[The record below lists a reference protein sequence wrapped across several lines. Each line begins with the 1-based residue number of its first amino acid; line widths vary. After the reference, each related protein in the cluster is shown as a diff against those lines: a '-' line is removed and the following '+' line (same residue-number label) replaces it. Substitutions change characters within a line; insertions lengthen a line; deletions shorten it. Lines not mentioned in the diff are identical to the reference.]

1 MTITVNDV
9 GDVSTHTRQLLAANE
24 DNAFSKTFD
33 FGQSGA
39 TITNTDLP
47 AWMTL
52 SDLSN
57 GKVRISGTPSHSGEK
72 GFSITSTKD
81 GKTTTAHYTLT
92 AAESCSSA
100 YCAQFVS
107 SADTD
112 SITAYAL
119 TDGKHMLGSTEY
131 SEYASWNDL
140 YGDLNKGTGVYSRQG
155 PSLNVDHGGGT
166 WTGNMRY
173 TVNYANRT
181 IESLAW
187 GTFTG
192 HSHGDAVNA
201 AGAFTARGSASF
213 SASNSDC
220 ASAGVCT
227 IADTVSSF
235 TCTGSGQCTED
246 NHGSVNTPVDA
257 SFKLLQN
264 ASDDQ
269 AAVGG
274 ISIAA
279 ADSTAL
285 ASSGDVTLLAE

>member
-1 MTITVNDV
+1 MFAAV
-9 GDVSTHTRQLLAANE
+9 LLL
-24 DNAFSKTFD
+24 S
-33 FGQSGA
+33 SGFA
-39 TITNTDLP
+39 MAQN
-47 AWMTL
+47 
-52 SDLSN
+52 
-57 GKVRISGTPSHSGEK
+57 SGTPTHSGEK

-92 AAESCSSA
+92 ASDSCTGA
-100 YCAQFVS
+100 YCTQFVS

-112 SITAYAL
+112 SITAYSL
-119 TDGKHMLGSTEY
+119 SGGKHMLGSTEY
-131 SEYASWNDL
+131 SEYASWSDL
-140 YGDLNKGTGVYSRQG
+140 QGDLNTGTGVYSREG
-155 PSLNVDHGGGT
+155 LSLNMEKGDGT

-201 AGAFTARGSASF
+201 SGAFTARGSASF

-220 ASAGVCT
+220 ASAGICT
-227 IADTVSSF
+227 IADSVSSY

-246 NHGSVNTPVDA
+246 NHASVDTSVEA

-264 ASDDQ
+264 AANDQ

-274 ISIAA
+274 ISITA
-279 ADSTAL
+279 ADNTAL
-285 ASSGDVTLLAE
+285 ASSGDVTLLAQ